1 MIFFGCVFSGIF
13 PNGYFFC
20 HQEKVKVFFFNVTSI
35 SLNMKVYF
43 IILFLS
49 IQQDSVCVVI
59 IYIMPYVTMKM
70 KFCKYIP
77 SSWH

>member
-1 MIFFGCVFSGIF
+1 MGVYFSEIF
-13 PNGYFFC
+13 PMVISFVIKK
-20 HQEKVKVFFFNVTSI
+20 KVKLFFFLNVTSI
-35 SLNMKVYF
+35 LLNMKVYF

>member
-1 MIFFGCVFSGIF
+1 MGVYFSEFFPMVISFVIKK
-13 PNGYFFC
+13 
-20 HQEKVKVFFFNVTSI
+20 KVKLFFFLNVTSI